1 MNTTY
6 RLQEQLKITIKR
18 PSGKIET
25 VFETESVR
33 SRGLNEKIQARCVKA
48 TKDAGKGDILS
59 FEIVDIEVP
68 MSIRE
73 QRDLLTSEINN
84 AIYFYKEA
92 REKDFE
98 NDIGM
103 HISPGLKKHI
113 DAAIKELA
121 DFDLVNKELADEIKK
136 EKDAEIKRNIQSALN
151 A

>member
-1 MNTTY
+1 MSTTKK
-6 RLQEQLKITIKR
+6 QEQLKITIKR
-18 PSGKIET
+18 LSGKIET
-25 VFETESVR
+25 VFKTENVR
-33 SRGLNEKIQARCVKA
+33 FIGRNKKAQAQCVKA

-59 FEIVDIEVP
+59 FEIVDIDVP

-73 QRDLLTSEINN
+73 QRESLTDKIDA
-84 AIYFYKEA
+84 AIYSYEAA

-103 HISPGLKKHI
+103 HISPSLEKHI
-113 DAAIKELA
+113 DSAIKNLA

-136 EKDAEIKRNIQSALN
+136 EKTAETERNIQSALN